1 MVVMSIYFMQFI
13 IIMLQYCF
21 FFFFYILQV
30 QHKIT

>member
-1 MVVMSIYFMQFI
+1 MSIYFMQFI

-21 FFFFYILQV
+21 LGFFYILQV